1 MPRSPSIVPK
11 DLDDDTYIVLDASGT
26 WVGRTWYYGEDNHER
41 LICDLLEGRYT
52 PPLRIVCFNTTE
64 GWSRV
69 VTTDIAAEL
78 QRRSAE
84 GENIP
89 AFLQYL
95 LQMAIPAEKKHL
107 GAVRRPK
114 RPR

>member
-11 DLDDDTYIVLDASGT
+11 DLDDETYIVLDASGT
-26 WVGRTWYYGEDNHER
+26 WVGRARWDNEDNHET
-41 LICDLLEGRYT
+41 LIGDLLDGRYC
-52 PPLRIVCFNTTE
+52 PPVRIVCFNTTE

-78 QRRSAE
+78 QRRAAE
-84 GENIP
+84 GETIP

-95 LQMAIPAEKKHL
+95 LKMAIPAEKKHP
-107 GAVRRPK
+107 GAARRPK